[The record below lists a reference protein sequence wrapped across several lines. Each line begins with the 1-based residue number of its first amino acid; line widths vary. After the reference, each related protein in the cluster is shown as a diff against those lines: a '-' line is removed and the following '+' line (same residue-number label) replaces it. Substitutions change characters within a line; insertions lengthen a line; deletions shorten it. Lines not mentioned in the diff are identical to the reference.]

1 MKVLLIYPYCLEDRI
16 HAENVES
23 MPIGIYYVA
32 ALLKEKNY
40 DIEILNW
47 QRLGRT
53 PEEIREVL
61 ADQRADVIGF
71 SIL

>member
-1 MKVLLIYPYCLEDRI
+1 MKILLIYPHCLEDRI

-40 DIEILNW
+40 DVEIVNW
-47 QRLGRT
+47 QKLGRS
-53 PEEIREVL
+53 PEEIRAVL
-61 ADQRADVIGF
+61 AEKKPM
-71 SIL
+71 